1 MARRRGTAV
10 TKLGRVSVAEQYQE
24 LESRLPAEWADARF
38 VLTVDDARQAE
49 RAASLLT
56 AFQPGRVG
64 GQVRF
69 SVPRH
74 GGRLDQAR
82 RMLERIDRERI
93 TGTLEL
99 MTASETPP
107 QLEEL
112 RGAWPPAVEQWDT
125 AIAALPE
132 DWTDVYAQVELASS
146 DFLERGA
153 LLMGPLNPARY
164 GGAVGFRF
172 RVGRYGYGAAPE
184 MARRSLERLD
194 EEQIGARVQILRYL
208 ADTKPVMTQ
217 GPVWYLEGRSV

>member
-1 MARRRGTAV
+1 
-10 TKLGRVSVAEQYQE
+10 VSVAEQYQE

-38 VLTVDDARQAE
+38 VLNVDDARQAE

-69 SVPRH
+69 SVPRR
-74 GGRLDQAR
+74 GGRLEQAR
-82 RMLERIDRERI
+82 RMMERIDRERI

-99 MTASETPP
+99 VTASETAPKVE
-107 QLEEL
+107 QL
-112 RGAWPPAVEQWDT
+112 RGAWPPAAEQWD
-125 AIAALPE
+125 AAVAALPE
-132 DWTDVYAQVELASS
+132 DWTDLYAEVELESS

-184 MARRSLERLD
+184 MTRRCFERLD
-194 EEQIGARVQILRYL
+194 EEGIGARVQILRSL
-208 ADTKPVMTQ
+208 SDTKPVMTQ
-217 GPVWYLEGRSV
+217 GPVWYLEGKSV